1 MRRISC
7 ETFLELSCL
16 SDIALSPD
24 GRYAAYTARTPE
36 LSGNGYTAELR
47 LICLEDGSDRRL
59 AGPGPARAYS
69 WLDGRTLI
77 YPAAG
82 AEGTDY
88 MALPIDGG
96 EASVLFHVP
105 FKAGKALPLGGGRFA
120 FTAPFAMRGEPD
132 AGFDVLEDIPFWSN
146 GAGFTA
152 GKRNQLY
159 VYGPEAGV
167 TRLTEPPFTVAGFTV
182 SDGRILYTG
191 SRFTDVQALRHGV
204 YVWDGAESRCL
215 LEQDRYI
222 VKLFDIWRDS
232 ALLCLTDG
240 LSYGNGENGDFFTI
254 PLAGGEPELLLRHSD
269 RCVGSTVGTDCRLGA
284 GSAWRVDG
292 DTLYSI
298 STVERSSRIEALDL
312 TSGEVHLLTGEGSVE
327 FLDAAA
333 GRLVYLA
340 FRGGRPGELY
350 TLEGGAEKRLTHA
363 NDALFESLELS
374 VPEPIEADTGA
385 PVPVQGWVM
394 KPVGCEPGRKY
405 PAILSIHGGPRLSY
419 GGVFFHELQLWAAE
433 GFFVLFCNPRG
444 SEGRGNEFADIR
456 GRFGSI
462 DFEDIMG
469 FVDAALE
476 LYPGIDSKRLGVGG
490 GSYGGFMTN
499 WIIGH
504 TDRFKAACAMRSISN
519 FVSSISTCDKG
530 YLFLLEHMGVK
541 PWEHGGS
548 MWEDSEI
555 LWEKSPL
562 KYVKNVTTPTLF
574 IHSNTD
580 FRCYMD
586 EALQMFVS
594 LKQMGVPSKVVLIH
608 NEGHELN
615 RGGRPANRIIRLNAL
630 CEWFDKY
637 LGGGPEA

>member
-7 ETFLELSCL
+7 ETFLELRCL
-16 SDIALSPD
+16 SDIAVSPD

-36 LSGNGYTAELR
+36 LSGNGYPAELR
-47 LICLEDGSDRRL
+47 LLCLEDGSDRRL

-69 WLDGRTLI
+69 WLDELTLV
-77 YPAAG
+77 YPSAG
-82 AEGTDY
+82 ADGTDY

-96 EASVLFHVP
+96 EASVLFSVP

-132 AGFDVLEDIPFWSN
+132 ASFDVLEDIPFWSN

-159 VYGPEAGV
+159 VYGPEAGAV
-167 TRLTEPPFTVAGFTV
+167 RLTEPPFTVAGFTV
-182 SDGRILYTG
+182 SDERILYTG
-191 SRFTDVQALRHGV
+191 SRFTDVQTLRHGV
-204 YVWDGAESRCL
+204 YVWDGGESRCL

-222 VKLFDIWRDS
+222 VKLFDIWRDR
-232 ALLCLTDG
+232 AVLCLTDG

-254 PLAGGEPELLLRHSD
+254 PLSGGEPELLLRRSD

-298 STVERSSRIEALDL
+298 STVGRSSRIEALDL
-312 TSGEVHLLTGEGSVE
+312 MSGETRPLTGEGSVE

-333 GRLVYLA
+333 GKLVYLA

-363 NDALFESLELS
+363 NDALFDSLELS
-374 VPEPIEADTGA
+374 VPEPIEAATGA
-385 PVPVQGWVM
+385 SVPVQGWVM
-394 KPVGCEPGRKY
+394 KPVGYEPGRRY

-433 GFFVLFCNPRG
+433 GYFVLFCNPRG
-444 SEGRGNEFADIR
+444 SEGRGNEYADIR
-456 GRFGSI
+456 GRFGGI
-462 DFEDIMG
+462 DYEDIMG
-469 FVDAALE
+469 FVDAALG
-476 LYPGIDSKRLGVGG
+476 LYPDIDPKRLGVGG

-504 TDRFKAACAMRSISN
+504 TDRFAAACSQRSIADWTGMEGTTDIGYY
-519 FVSSISTCDKG
+519 FAKG
-530 YLFLLEHMGVK
+530 QTGASHR
-541 PWEHGGS
+541 
-548 MWEDSEI
+548 DSR
-555 LWEKSPL
+555 EKQWSQSPL
-562 KYVKNVTTPTLF
+562 RYADRVSTPTLF
-574 IHSNTD
+574 LHGERD
-580 FRCYMD
+580 FRCYKI
-586 EALQMFVS
+586 EALAMFTA
-594 LKQMGVPSKVVLIH
+594 LKLRGVDTRLCLF
-608 NEGHELN
+608 EGENHELS
-615 RGGRPANRIIRLNAL
+615 RSGRPRQRLKRLEEMLAWYNR
-630 CEWFDKY
+630 Y
-637 LGGGPEA
+637 LKDMED

>member
-7 ETFLELSCL
+7 ETFLELRCL
-16 SDIALSPD
+16 SDIAVSSD

-36 LSGNGYTAELR
+36 LSGNGYPAELR
-47 LICLEDGSDRRL
+47 LLCLEDGSDRRL

-69 WLDGRTLI
+69 WLDERTLV
-77 YPAAG
+77 YPSAG

-96 EASVLFHVP
+96 EASVLFSVP

-132 AGFDVLEDIPFWSN
+132 ASFDVLEDIPFWSN

-159 VYGPEAGV
+159 VYGPEAGAV
-167 TRLTEPPFTVAGFTV
+167 RLTEPPFTVAGFTV
-182 SDGRILYTG
+182 SDERILYTG
-191 SRFTDVQALRHGV
+191 SRFTDVQTLRHGV
-204 YVWDGAESRCL
+204 YVWDGGESRCL

-222 VKLFDIWRDS
+222 VKLFDIWRDR
-232 ALLCLTDG
+232 AVLCLTDG

-312 TSGEVHLLTGEGSVE
+312 TSGEVRLLTGEGSVE

-350 TLEGGAEKRLTHA
+350 TLDGGAEKRLTHA

-433 GFFVLFCNPRG
+433 GYFVLFCNPRG

-476 LYPGIDSKRLGVGG
+476 RYPDIDSKRLGVGG

-504 TDRFKAACAMRSISN
+504 TDRFAAACSQRSIADWTGMEGTTDIGYY
-519 FVSSISTCDKG
+519 FAKG
-530 YLFLLEHMGVK
+530 QTGASHRDDRAKQWGQ
-541 PWEHGGS
+541 
-548 MWEDSEI
+548 
-555 LWEKSPL
+555 SPL
-562 KYVKNVTTPTLF
+562 RYADRVSTPTLF
-574 IHSNTD
+574 LHGELD
-580 FRCYMD
+580 FRCYKT
-586 EALQMFVS
+586 EALAMFTA
-594 LKQMGVPSKVVLIH
+594 LKLRGVDTRLCLF
-608 NEGHELN
+608 EGENHELS
-615 RGGRPANRIIRLNAL
+615 RSGRPRQRLKRLEEMLAWYNR
-630 CEWFDKY
+630 Y
-637 LGGGPEA
+637 LKDMEG

>member
-7 ETFLELSCL
+7 ETFLELRCL
-16 SDIALSPD
+16 SDIAVSPD

-36 LSGNGYTAELR
+36 LSGNGYPAELK
-47 LICLEDGSDRRL
+47 LLCLEDGSDRRL

-69 WLDGRTLI
+69 WLDERTLI
-77 YPAAG
+77 YPSAG

-96 EASVLFHVP
+96 EASVLFSVP

-132 AGFDVLEDIPFWSN
+132 ASFDVLEDIPFWSN

-152 GKRNQLY
+152 GKRNRLY
-159 VYGPEAGV
+159 VYGPEAGAV
-167 TRLTEPPFTVAGFTV
+167 RLTEPPFTVAGFTV

-191 SRFTDVQALRHGV
+191 SRFTDVQTLRHGV
-204 YVWDGAESRCL
+204 YVWDGGESRCL

-222 VKLFDIWRDS
+222 VKLFDIWRDR
-232 ALLCLTDG
+232 AVLCLTDG
-240 LSYGNGENGDFFTI
+240 LSYGNGENGDFFI
-254 PLAGGEPELLLRHSD
+254 VPLSGGEPELLLRHSD

-298 STVERSSRIEALDL
+298 STVERSSRIESLDL
-312 TSGEVHLLTGEGSVE
+312 ATGEASVLTGEGSVE

-340 FRGGRPGELY
+340 FRGMRPGELY
-350 TLEGGAEKRLTHA
+350 TLVNGAEKRLTHA
-363 NDALFESLELS
+363 NDALIGSLELS
-374 VPEPIEADTGA
+374 VPEPIEAVTGA
-385 PVPVQGWVM
+385 PMPVQGWVM
-394 KPVGCEPGRKY
+394 KPVGYEPGRKY

-433 GFFVLFCNPRG
+433 GYFVLFCNPRG

-462 DFEDIMG
+462 DYEDIMG
-469 FVDAALE
+469 FTDTALE
-476 LYPGIDSKRLGVGG
+476 LYPDIDPARLGVGG

-504 TDRFKAACAMRSISN
+504 TGRFAAACSQRSIADWTGMEGTTDIGYY
-519 FVSSISTCDKG
+519 FAKG
-530 YLFLLEHMGVK
+530 QTGASYR
-541 PWEHGGS
+541 
-548 MWEDSEI
+548 DDR
-555 LWEKSPL
+555 EKQWSQSPL
-562 KYVKNVTTPTLF
+562 RYADNVGTPTLF
-574 IHSNTD
+574 LHGERD
-580 FRCYMD
+580 FRCYKI
-586 EALQMFVS
+586 EALAMFTA
-594 LKQMGVPSKVVLIH
+594 LKLRGVGTRLCLF
-608 NEGHELN
+608 EGENHELS
-615 RGGRPANRIIRLNAL
+615 RSGRPRQRLKRLEEMLAWYNR
-630 CEWFDKY
+630 Y
-637 LGGGPEA
+637 LKDMEG